1 MKSKLISMALLLTTV
16 SIGGMQLASNHSIS
30 TKPGAGVVNKVE
42 TVKPEASK
50 TNNATT
56 TVNDNNKVVQPAATQ
71 SSNTVKTEANDNEFM
86 AQVEQS
92 IYKQVNEQR
101 VKAGLAPLSY
111 SSTMQSYARDKSV
124 DMGKNNYFSHTNKQ
138 GKRTVDYLKADGV
151 PFTSWG
157 ENIAYIGGVTDPTAL
172 ANQFMTNWMN
182 SPGHRANI
190 LSPNFTSIGV
200 GVYQAGNRVYA
211 TQEFLK

>member
-16 SIGGMQLASNHSIS
+16 SIGGMQLGSNHSVS

-50 TNNATT
+50 TNNTT
-56 TVNDNNKVVQPAATQ
+56 ATVNDNNKAVQPVAAQ
-71 SSNTVKTEANDNEFM
+71 SGNTVKAEANDSEFM

-111 SSTMQSYARDKSV
+111 SSTMQSYARNKSL

-138 GKRTVDYLKADGV
+138 GKRMVDDIKADGV

-200 GVYQAGNRVYA
+200 GVYQSGNKVYA